1 MQTAYILISCDP
13 EDTEEIVL
21 ALRNIKEIS
30 EAKMVEGPYDIIA
43 KLEANDSEKVKEII
57 STQLKKIIKI
67 KHTLTLTSI
76 QN

>member
-57 STQLKKIIKI
+57 STQLKKINKI
-67 KHTLTLTSI
+67 KHTLTLTSM

>member
-57 STQLKKIIKI
+57 STQLRKINKI

>member
-67 KHTLTLTSI
+67 NHTLTLTSI

>member
-21 ALRNIKEIS
+21 ALRNINEIS

>member
-43 KLEANDSEKVKEII
+43 KLEANDSEMV
-57 STQLKKIIKI
+57 
-67 KHTLTLTSI
+67 
-76 QN
+76 

>member
-21 ALRNIKEIS
+21 ALRDIKEIS

-57 STQLKKIIKI
+57 STQLRKINKI

>member
-43 KLEANDSEKVKEII
+43 KLEANNSEKVKEII

>member
-57 STQLKKIIKI
+57 STQLKKINKI

>member
-1 MQTAYILISCDP
+1 MQTAYIQNSSDP

-21 ALRNIKEIS
+21 AVRSIKEIS
-30 EAKMVEGPYDIIA
+30 AAKMVEGPYDIIA

>member
-1 MQTAYILISCDP
+1 MQTVYILISCDP

>member
-43 KLEANDSEKVKEII
+43 KLEANDSEEVKEII

>member
-57 STQLKKIIKI
+57 STHLKKISKI

>member
-1 MQTAYILISCDP
+1 MQIAYILISCDP
-13 EDTEEIVL
+13 EDTEEIGL

-57 STQLKKIIKI
+57 STQLKKINKI

-76 QN
+76 QD

>member
-1 MQTAYILISCDP
+1 MQTAYILISCNP

>member
-67 KHTLTLTSI
+67 KHTLTLTSK

>member
-57 STQLKKIIKI
+57 STQLRKINKI
-67 KHTLTLTSI
+67 RHTLTLTSI

>member
-57 STQLKKIIKI
+57 STQLRKIIKI

>member
-13 EDTEEIVL
+13 EDTEEIAL